1 MAHDSRVAQLL
12 DEIFD
17 ERLTP
22 EEACRDHPEL
32 LQEVRK

>member
-32 LQEVRK
+32 